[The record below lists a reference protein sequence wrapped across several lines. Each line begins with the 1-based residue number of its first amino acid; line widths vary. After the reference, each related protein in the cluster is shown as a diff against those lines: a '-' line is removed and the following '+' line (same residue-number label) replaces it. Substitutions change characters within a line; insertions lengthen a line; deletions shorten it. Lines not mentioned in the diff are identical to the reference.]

1 MIPYNYVY
9 CSDAQQLAN
18 EMSTGNKT
26 SSLMYGIQYYI
37 NEDSTSWGNYFDSIF
52 KIDSVKAKEDN
63 NSSYID
69 VTGDKPF
76 FSSMLLTTGASEYTN
91 KMNIY
96 DFAGNEYEWT
106 LEKSTSTNIIVA
118 LGEVVTAATVTSSV
132 QLLTAITIARLTAT
146 TALDCE
152 FHFISR
158 TVF

>member
-76 FSSMLLTTGASEYTN
+76 FSSMLLTTGASEDTK

-96 DFAGNEYEWT
+96 DFAGNEDEWT
-106 LEKSTSTNIIVA
+106 LEK
-118 LGEVVTAATVTSSV
+118 ATGTFYPCIRRGGGYSFYGNNSPASDRPFNLTTSS
-132 QLLTAITIARLTAT
+132 
-146 TALDCE
+146 DD
-152 FHFISR
+152 FIGLRPSLY
-158 TVF
+158 

>member
-9 CSDAQQLAN
+9 FSDAQQLAN

-106 LEKSTSTNIIVA
+106 LENSISTKYYC
-118 LGEVVTAATVTSSV
+118 SV
-132 QLLTAITIARLTAT
+132 RGGSYDVYGNGYPASNRDYDGT
-146 TALDCE
+146 TGSHNYFGLRV
-152 FHFISR
+152 SLY
-158 TVF
+158 

>member
-106 LEKSTSTNIIVA
+106 LEKSTSTKYYC
-118 LGEVVTAATVTSSV
+118 S
-132 QLLTAITIARLTAT
+132 ARGGCYGSHGNLFCSASNRNNNST
-146 TALDCE
+146 TYSDNRIGLRV
-152 FHFISR
+152 SLY
-158 TVF
+158 

>member
-76 FSSMLLTTGASEYTN
+76 FSSMLLTTGASEDTK

-96 DFAGNEYEWT
+96 DFAGNEWEWT
-106 LEKSTSTNIIVA
+106 LEYPIH
-118 LGEVVTAATVTSSV
+118 TSSSPCSARGNSYYHYGYYSPAFV
-132 QLLTAITIARLTAT
+132 CSLNITTSSNS
-146 TALDCE
+146 
-152 FHFISR
+152 ISGFR
-158 TVF
+158 SSLY